1 MRILLVL
8 LLSIMVLTA
17 CINRALEAFRKDLQS
32 IVIEYNY
39 FLRWNEFNKAKF
51 YTDSSI
57 REEFEDRAKAAKDK
71 NVKVVDYRILSTDFE
86 AEKGEQIVEVEFDYY
101 TSPTYLLKTLLDKQ
115 RWSFVYIK
123 EEKKKQWRLMTPL
136 PEFK

>member
-1 MRILLVL
+1 MRTLLVL
-8 LLSIMVLTA
+8 LLSILILTA
-17 CINRALEAFRKDLQS
+17 CIDRLKILREDLQNT
-32 IVIEYNY
+32 VGEYNDL
-39 FLRWNEFNKAKF
+39 LRWGEFNKAKLF
-51 YTDSSI
+51 TDDSI
-57 REEFEDRAKAAKDK
+57 REEFEARAKAAKARNIK
-71 NVKVVDYRILSTDFE
+71 LADYRTVSTDFK

-123 EEKKKQWRLMTPL
+123 EEKKKRWRLMTPL